1 MEVNMNDKV
10 KVTLVSGK
18 GGDGAIAFRREK
30 CVEAGGPYGGNGG
43 KGGSIYIK
51 SSLSVDTLADYR
63 FGKTIKAE
71 PGDNGRT
78 KLQYGKDA
86 KDITLLVPVGTVIE
100 DENGKVLADLYHEG
114 DIYLAC
120 KGGRGGR
127 GNAAFKNARLKTPNF
142 AENGLPGEEKTFYF
156 ELKLLGD
163 VGLVGYPNVGKSSF
177 LSAVTRANPEIAN
190 YPFTTLEP
198 MVGVCFVSVDK
209 RFVVADIPGLIDG
222 ASQGRGLGT
231 QFLRHIERCLV
242 LLHILDVT
250 KDSDLYED
258 FTKINSELDT
268 YSSKMKEKKMI
279 IGLNKIDEDY
289 DKEKVEEFKKKI
301 DGKYEIFE
309 FSCKSEVGLKPLEK
323 RLYTLVNQAKL
334 KAIKEKTNEDKEEK
348 VYSAK
353 AIDNGKIPD
362 YDIVRL
368 DDSSF
373 EIKGERVI
381 RTYHLI
387 NIKTDEG
394 MDRLLAYLDRIGID
408 ERLKKL
414 GAKTGDTVYLEDFA
428 FEYFE

>member
-1 MEVNMNDKV
+1 MNDKV

-43 KGGSIYIK
+43 KGGSIYVK
-51 SSLSVDTLADYR
+51 TSSSVDTLADFR

-71 PGDNGRT
+71 PGQNGKT

-86 KDITLLVPVGTVIE
+86 KDIILYVPIGTVIE
-100 DENGKVLADLYHEG
+100 DEQGNVLADLYHEG
-114 DIYLAC
+114 DTYLAC

-127 GNAAFKNARLKTPNF
+127 GNAMFKNAKLKTPNF
-142 AENGLPGEEKTFYF
+142 AENGLPGEEKVFYF

-177 LSAVTRANPEIAN
+177 LSAVTRANPEIAD

-231 QFLRHIERCLV
+231 QFLRHIERCRV

-250 KDSDLYED
+250 KDSDLMED
-258 FTKINSELDT
+258 FNRINSELDS
-268 YSSKMKEKKMI
+268 YSDKMKDKIMV
-279 IGLNKIDEDY
+279 IGLNKADEDY
-289 DKEKVEEFKKKI
+289 DHEKVEAFKKAVA
-301 DGKYEIFE
+301 GKYEVFQ
-309 FSCKSEVGLKPLEK
+309 FSCKSGVGLKPLEK

-334 KAIKEKTNEDKEEK
+334 RDLKKKDNVDSEEK

-353 AIDNGKIPD
+353 KMDNGRIPA
-362 YDIVRL
+362 YDIVKV
-368 DDSSF
+368 DDGVF

-387 NIKTDEG
+387 NNKTDEG
-394 MDRLLAYLDRIGID
+394 LDRLLEYLDRIGVD
-408 ERLKKL
+408 DKLKAL
-414 GAKTGDTVYLEDFA
+414 GAKTGDSVILDDYE
-428 FEYFE
+428 FEYYE

>member
-1 MEVNMNDKV
+1 MNDKV

-30 CVEAGGPYGGNGG
+30 CVDAGGPYGGNGG
-43 KGGSIYIK
+43 KGGSIYVK
-51 SSLSVDTLADYR
+51 TSSSVDTLADFR

-71 PGDNGRT
+71 PGQNGKT

-86 KDITLLVPVGTVIE
+86 KDIILYVPIGTVIE
-100 DENGKVLADLYHEG
+100 DEQGNVLADLYHEG
-114 DIYLAC
+114 DTYLAC

-127 GNAAFKNARLKTPNF
+127 GNAMFKNAKLKTPNF
-142 AENGLPGEEKTFYF
+142 AENGLPGEEKVFYF

-177 LSAVTRANPEIAN
+177 LSAVTRANPEIAD

-231 QFLRHIERCLV
+231 QFLRHIERCRV

-250 KDSDLYED
+250 KDSDLMED
-258 FTKINSELDT
+258 FNRINSELDS
-268 YSSKMKEKKMI
+268 YSDKMKDKIMV
-279 IGLNKIDEDY
+279 IGLNKVDEDY
-289 DKEKVEEFKKKI
+289 DHEKVEAFKKAVA
-301 DGKYEIFE
+301 GKYEVFQ
-309 FSCKSEVGLKPLEK
+309 FSCKSGVGLKPLEK
-323 RLYTLVNQAKL
+323 RLYTFVNQAKL
-334 KAIKEKTNEDKEEK
+334 RDLKKKDNVDSEEK

-353 AIDNGKIPD
+353 KMDNGRIPA
-362 YDIVRL
+362 YDIVKV
-368 DDSSF
+368 DDGVF

-387 NIKTDEG
+387 NNKTDEG
-394 MDRLLAYLDRIGID
+394 LDRLLEYLDRIGVD
-408 ERLKKL
+408 DKLKAL
-414 GAKTGDTVYLEDFA
+414 GAKTGDSVILDDYE
-428 FEYFE
+428 FEYYE

>member
-1 MEVNMNDKV
+1 MNDKV

-43 KGGSIYIK
+43 KGGSIFIK
-51 SSLSVDTLADYR
+51 CTTSVDTLADYR

-71 PGDNGRT
+71 PGENGRT
-78 KLQYGKDA
+78 KLQFGKDA

-100 DENGKVLADLYHEG
+100 DENGNVLKDLYHKG
-114 DIYLAC
+114 DTYLAV

-127 GNAAFKNARLKTPNF
+127 GNAMFKNARLKTPNF
-142 AENGLPGEEKTFYF
+142 AENGLPGQEKTFYF

-177 LSAVTRANPEIAN
+177 LSAVSRANPEIAN

-231 QFLRHIERCLV
+231 QFLRHIERCRV

-250 KDSDLYED
+250 KDSDLMED
-258 FTKINSELDT
+258 FNKINSELYQ
-268 YSSKMKEKKMI
+268 YSSKMKDKIMVV
-279 IGLNKIDEDY
+279 GLNKIDEDY
-289 DKEKVEEFKKKI
+289 DKGKIEAFKEALK
-301 DGKYEIFE
+301 GKYEVFA
-309 FSCKSEVGLKPLEK
+309 FSTKTGVGLKPLEK
-323 RLYTLVNQAKL
+323 RLCTLVNKAKL
-334 KAIKEKTNEDKEEK
+334 QDLKKENQDDTEEK

-353 AIDNGKIPD
+353 ILDNGRIPEYEVVKID
-362 YDIVRL
+362 EHTY
-368 DDSSF
+368 
-373 EIKGERVI
+373 EIKGERVV

-387 NIKTDEG
+387 NVKTDEG
-394 MDRLLAYLDRIGID
+394 IDRLLSYLDRIGVD
-408 ERLKKL
+408 ERLKKA
-414 GAKTGDTVYLEDFA
+414 GAKTGDTVLLDDYA
-428 FEYFE
+428 FDYYE

>member
-1 MEVNMNDKV
+1 MNDKV

-43 KGGSIYIK
+43 KGGSIFIK

-71 PGDNGRT
+71 PGENGRT
-78 KLQYGKDA
+78 KLQFGKDA
-86 KDITLLVPVGTVIE
+86 KDITLYVPIGTVIE
-100 DENGKVLADLYHEG
+100 DEDGNVLKDLYHDG
-114 DIYLAC
+114 DTYLAV

-127 GNAAFKNARLKTPNF
+127 GNAMFKNARLKTPNF
-142 AENGLPGEEKTFYF
+142 AENGLPGQERTFYF

-177 LSAVTRANPEIAN
+177 LSAVTRANPQVAD

-198 MVGVCFVSVDK
+198 MVGVCFVNEDK

-231 QFLRHIERCLV
+231 QFLRHIERCRV

-250 KDSDLYED
+250 KDTPLMDD
-258 FTKINSELDT
+258 FEKINRELEQ
-268 YSSKMKEKKMI
+268 YSSKMKDKIMV

-289 DKEKVEEFKKKI
+289 DKEKVEAFKKSLE
-301 DGKYEIFE
+301 GKYEVFA
-309 FSCKSEVGLKPLEK
+309 FSTKTGVGLKPLIR
-323 RLYTLVNQAKL
+323 RLYTLVSQAKL
-334 KAIKEKTNEDKEEK
+334 KDLKEATPDESEEK

-353 AIDNGKIPD
+353 AMDNGKIPE
-362 YDIVRL
+362 YQIVKV
-368 DDSSF
+368 DEHTF
-373 EIKGERVI
+373 EIKGERVV

-387 NIKTDEG
+387 NTKTDEG
-394 MDRLLAYLDRIGID
+394 IDRLLAYLERIGID
-408 ERLKKL
+408 ERLKKA
-414 GAKTGDTVYLEDFA
+414 GAHTGDTVILDDYEFDYY
-428 FEYFE
+428 E

>member
-1 MEVNMNDKV
+1 MNDKV

-43 KGGSIYIK
+43 KGGSIYVK
-51 SSLSVDTLADYR
+51 TSSSVDTLADFR

-71 PGDNGRT
+71 PGQNGKT

-86 KDITLLVPVGTVIE
+86 KDIILYVPIGTVIE
-100 DENGKVLADLYHEG
+100 DEQGNVLADLYHEG
-114 DIYLAC
+114 DTYLAC

-127 GNAAFKNARLKTPNF
+127 GNAMFKNAKLKTPNF
-142 AENGLPGEEKTFYF
+142 AENGLPGEEKVFYF

-177 LSAVTRANPEIAN
+177 LSAVTRANPEIAD

-231 QFLRHIERCLV
+231 QFLRHIERCRV

-250 KDSDLYED
+250 KDSDLMED
-258 FTKINSELDT
+258 FNRINSELDS
-268 YSSKMKEKKMI
+268 YSDKMKDKIMV
-279 IGLNKIDEDY
+279 IGLNKVDEDY
-289 DKEKVEEFKKKI
+289 DHEKVEAFKKAVA
-301 DGKYEIFE
+301 GKYEVFQ
-309 FSCKSEVGLKPLEK
+309 FSCKSGVGLKPLEK

-334 KAIKEKTNEDKEEK
+334 RDLKKKDNVDSEEK

-353 AIDNGKIPD
+353 KMDNGRIPA
-362 YDIVRL
+362 YDIVKV
-368 DDSSF
+368 DDGVF

-387 NIKTDEG
+387 NNKTDEG
-394 MDRLLAYLDRIGID
+394 LDRLLEYLDRIGVD
-408 ERLKKL
+408 DKLKAL
-414 GAKTGDTVYLEDFA
+414 GAKTGDSVILDDYE
-428 FEYFE
+428 FEYYE

>member
-1 MEVNMNDKV
+1 MNDKV

-43 KGGSIYIK
+43 KGGSIYVK
-51 SSLSVDTLADYR
+51 TSSSVDTLADFR

-71 PGDNGRT
+71 PGQNGKT

-86 KDITLLVPVGTVIE
+86 KDIILYVPIGTVIE
-100 DENGKVLADLYHEG
+100 DEQGNVLADLYHEG
-114 DIYLAC
+114 DTYLAC

-127 GNAAFKNARLKTPNF
+127 GNAMFKNAKLKTPNF
-142 AENGLPGEEKTFYF
+142 AENGLPGEEKVFYF

-177 LSAVTRANPEIAN
+177 LSAVTRANPEIAD

-231 QFLRHIERCLV
+231 QFLRHIERCRV

-250 KDSDLYED
+250 KDSDLMED
-258 FTKINSELDT
+258 FNRINSELDS
-268 YSSKMKEKKMI
+268 YSDKMKDKIMV
-279 IGLNKIDEDY
+279 IGLNKVDEDY
-289 DKEKVEEFKKKI
+289 DHEKVEAFKKAVA
-301 DGKYEIFE
+301 GKYEVFQ
-309 FSCKSEVGLKPLEK
+309 FSCKSGVGLKPLEK

-334 KAIKEKTNEDKEEK
+334 RDLKKKDNVDSEEK

-353 AIDNGKIPD
+353 KMDNGRILA
-362 YDIVRL
+362 YDIVKV
-368 DDSSF
+368 DDGVF

-387 NIKTDEG
+387 NNKTDEG
-394 MDRLLAYLDRIGID
+394 LDRLLEYLDRIGVD
-408 ERLKKL
+408 DKLKAL
-414 GAKTGDTVYLEDFA
+414 GAKTGDSVILDDYE
-428 FEYFE
+428 FEYYE

>member
-1 MEVNMNDKV
+1 MNDKV

-43 KGGSIYIK
+43 KGGSIYVK
-51 SSLSVDTLADYR
+51 TSSSVDTLADFR

-71 PGDNGRT
+71 PGQNGKT

-86 KDITLLVPVGTVIE
+86 KDIILYVPIGTVIE
-100 DENGKVLADLYHEG
+100 DEQGNVLADLYHEG
-114 DIYLAC
+114 DTYLAC

-127 GNAAFKNARLKTPNF
+127 GNAMFKNAKLKTPNF
-142 AENGLPGEEKTFYF
+142 AENGLPGEEKVFYF

-177 LSAVTRANPEIAN
+177 LSAVTRANPEIAD

-198 MVGVCFVSVDK
+198 MVGVCFVSLDK

-231 QFLRHIERCLV
+231 QFLRHIERCRV

-250 KDSDLYED
+250 KDSDLMED
-258 FTKINSELDT
+258 FNKINSELSS
-268 YSSKMKEKKMI
+268 YSDKMKDKIMV

-289 DKEKVEEFKKKI
+289 DHEKVAAFKKAVE
-301 DGKYEIFE
+301 GKYEVFQ
-309 FSCKSEVGLKPLEK
+309 FSCKSGVGLKPLEK

-334 KAIKEKTNEDKEEK
+334 RDLKKKSDVDTEEK

-353 AIDNGKIPD
+353 SMDNGKIPA
-362 YDIVRL
+362 YDIVKV
-368 DDSSF
+368 DDGVF

-394 MDRLLAYLDRIGID
+394 LDRLLEYLDRIGVD
-408 ERLKKL
+408 DKLKAL
-414 GAKTGDTVYLEDFA
+414 GAKTGDSVILDDYE

>member
-1 MEVNMNDKV
+1 MNDKV

-43 KGGSIYIK
+43 KGGSIYVK
-51 SSLSVDTLADYR
+51 TSSSVDTLADFR

-71 PGDNGRT
+71 PGQNGKT

-86 KDITLLVPVGTVIE
+86 KDIILYVPIGTVIE
-100 DENGKVLADLYHEG
+100 DEQGNVLADLYHEV
-114 DIYLAC
+114 DTYLAC

-127 GNAAFKNARLKTPNF
+127 GNAMFKNAKLKTPNF
-142 AENGLPGEEKTFYF
+142 AENGLPGEEKVFYF

-177 LSAVTRANPEIAN
+177 LSAVTRANPEIAD

-231 QFLRHIERCLV
+231 QFLRHIERCRV

-250 KDSDLYED
+250 KDSDLMED
-258 FTKINSELDT
+258 FNRINSELDS
-268 YSSKMKEKKMI
+268 YSDKMKDKIMV
-279 IGLNKIDEDY
+279 IGLNKVDEDY
-289 DKEKVEEFKKKI
+289 DHEKVEAFKKAVA
-301 DGKYEIFE
+301 GKYEVFQ
-309 FSCKSEVGLKPLEK
+309 FSCKSGVGLKPLEK

-334 KAIKEKTNEDKEEK
+334 RDLKKKDNVDSEEK

-353 AIDNGKIPD
+353 KMDNGRIPA
-362 YDIVRL
+362 YDIVKV
-368 DDSSF
+368 DDGVF

-387 NIKTDEG
+387 NNKTDEG
-394 MDRLLAYLDRIGID
+394 LDRLLEYLDRIGVD
-408 ERLKKL
+408 DKLKAL
-414 GAKTGDTVYLEDFA
+414 GAKTGDSVILDDYE
-428 FEYFE
+428 FEYYE